1 MQESLSSR
9 RTATPAGP
17 AGQVRHRRITV
28 ASLAECRPIRSGPTV
43 WRSSHVTVG
52 RREPRSLAAHAQGE
66 VSPLANDGRAL
77 CLSLFKVPPRRHAL
91 LSASTPSTS
100 RDTWMSM
107 SMPSRPGTGTLLPSL
122 HTPRRKTLSSSTDQK
137 LKAES
142 SEDDYPDMAAS
153 INMSREETPQFA
165 GTLPNPTIQ
174 GVGPVCSWGFYDSDE
189 EPRTKPSKFSLG
201 DRCLPILH
209 PCVVCS
215 GEVCTR

>member
-9 RTATPAGP
+9 LTATPAGP

-43 WRSSHVTVG
+43 WRSPLQATVTVG
-52 RREPRSLAAHAQGE
+52 RREPRSPAAHAQGE

-91 LSASTPSTS
+91 PSASTPSTS

-122 HTPRRKTLSSSTDQK
+122 HTPRRKTLSSSIDQQ

-153 INMSREETPQFA
+153 VMSREETPQFA

-174 GVGPVCSWGFYDSDE
+174 GVCSWGFYDSDE

-201 DRCLPILH
+201 NRCLPILH
-209 PCVVCS
+209 PCVVCC